1 MIVVDLSQIAIS
13 TVTAN
18 PKFSGDIES
27 MRYMILNSLRNINSR
42 FRKEYGDMILACDNT
57 DVWRKKIF
65 PYYKASRKKSRETSK
80 LDWNMI
86 HSNLGDILQEFRENM
101 PYNVIKVASAEA
113 DDIIATLAK
122 RPRNEPLL
130 IVSGDKDFQQLQ
142 RYPNTSQWD
151 HIGKKMVRCA
161 DPTDFLIEHIIR
173 GDSGDGVP
181 NVLSADDVFVV
192 PTARQTSMNKNRY
205 AEIYKYV
212 SQGVM
217 PENKQVAKF
226 YIRNKKLI
234 DLADIPEEIEVEVL
248 RQLAENAVASKAKIM
263 NYFIKNRLSKLMDNL
278 TDF

>member
-101 PYNVIKVASAEA
+101 PYNVIKVASAVA

-142 RYPNTSQWD
+142 RYSNTSQWD
-151 HIGKKMVRCA
+151 HIGKKMIRCA
-161 DPTDFLIEHIIR
+161 DPADFLIEHIIR

-192 PTARQTSMNKNRY
+192 PTARQTPMNKNRY